1 MSKKHHQRSRAQK
14 LARRTSAVGGRFAVT
29 AATRRAMR
37 SKYMPHDG
45 GGGYVS
51 GRR

>member
-14 LARRTSAVGGRFAVT
+14 LARRTRTTGGAFLVT
-29 AATRRAMR
+29 AAARRAMR

-45 GGGYVS
+45 GGGYMPT
-51 GRR
+51 RR

>member
-14 LARRTSAVGGRFAVT
+14 LARRTNATGGRYAVS

-45 GGGYVS
+45 GGGYVLT
-51 GRR
+51 RR